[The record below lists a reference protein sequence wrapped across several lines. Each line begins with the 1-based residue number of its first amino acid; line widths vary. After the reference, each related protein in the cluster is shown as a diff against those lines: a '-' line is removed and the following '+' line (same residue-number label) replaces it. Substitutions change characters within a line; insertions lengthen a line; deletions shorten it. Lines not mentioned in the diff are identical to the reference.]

1 MLAGFMFSALNDKD
15 IDIVVGAMEEKKFK
29 KGDYVIKQGEEGNVL
44 FVVDTGELDCFKNYG
59 KGD

>member
-29 KGDYVIKQGEEGNVL
+29 KGDYVIK
-44 FVVDTGELDCFKNYG
+44 
-59 KGD
+59 